1 MSQTLL
7 RHKLARFRP
16 TVDTK
21 FHIDYDWWE
30 KSGKN
35 FRLYLR
41 DQLCDEC
48 RDRFRDHQNTAHLMP
63 VWPEGS
69 IFNGTSVIFHQP
81 GKADQP
87 VVIGEEFVMSGQP
100 VMWSGLSG
108 QIYSPFQH
116 QCSAAPFMVASVRP
130 AD

>member
-1 MSQTLL
+1 MYERGCLL
-7 RHKLARFRP
+7 F
-16 TVDTK
+16 
-21 FHIDYDWWE
+21 
-30 KSGKN
+30 
-35 FRLYLR
+35 R
-41 DQLCDEC
+41 DQ
-48 RDRFRDHQNTAHLMP
+48 QGTAHLMP
-63 VWPEGS
+63 VWPDGS